1 MGDAAYL
8 IEKHR
13 GRGAFLDTNL
23 LVLLLVGKVN
33 PQRIE
38 SFKRTQSF
46 TKHEFR
52 LLQILVESFG
62 HPLVATPHV
71 LSQVSDLTD
80 IPGAEGFLVRQLL
93 KTMVKEIDEKYT
105 EARKL
110 VDHAAFAR
118 FGLGD
123 ASVAAACEHN
133 FVVVAADVR
142 LHLAL
147 EVLGHDSINFN
158 HVRSLAWASDR

>member
-1 MGDAAYL
+1 MGDATYL

-13 GRGAFLDTNL
+13 GRGAFLDANL
-23 LVLLLVGKVN
+23 LVLLLVGRIN

-38 SFKRTQSF
+38 SFKRTQNF
-46 TKHEFR
+46 TKREFVV
-52 LLQILVESFG
+52 LEILVEAFG
-62 HPLVATPHV
+62 KPLVATPHV

-80 IPGAEGFLVRQLL
+80 LPGIEGKDVRQLL
-93 KTMVKEIDEKYT
+93 KATIEVIDEKYT

-110 VDHAAFAR
+110 VDHPAFER

-133 FVVVAADVR
+133 LVVVTADVR

-158 HVRSLAWASDR
+158 HVRSLAWASDY

>member
-13 GRGAFLDTNL
+13 GRGVFLDANL
-23 LVLLLVGKVN
+23 LVLLLVGRVN
-33 PQRIE
+33 LRRIE
-38 SFKRTQSF
+38 SFKRTQNF
-46 TKHEFR
+46 TKNEYV
-52 LLQILVESFG
+52 LLEILLESFG

-80 IPGAEGFLVRQLL
+80 LGGVEGTHIRRLF
-93 KTMVKEIDEKYT
+93 KTTIRTIDETYT
-105 EARKL
+105 PARKL
-110 VDHAAFAR
+110 VDHPAFER

-123 ASVAAACEHN
+123 ASIASACEQN
-133 FVVVAADVR
+133 FVVVTADVR

-158 HVRSLAWASDR
+158 HVRNLAWASNH

>member
-13 GRGAFLDTNL
+13 GRGAFLDANL
-23 LVLLLVGKVN
+23 LVLLLVGRLN
-33 PQRIE
+33 PQRIRA
-38 SFKRTQSF
+38 FKRTQNF
-46 TKHEFR
+46 TEKEFV
-52 LLQILVESFG
+52 LLELLVESFG
-62 HPLVATPHV
+62 KPLLATPHI

-80 IPGAEGFLVRQLL
+80 LPGIEGRLIRQLF
-93 KTMVKEIDEKYT
+93 KATVQVMDERYI
-105 EARKL
+105 EARRL
-110 VDHAAFAR
+110 VYHPAFER

-123 ASVAAACEHN
+123 ASVAAVCEQN
-133 FVVVAADVR
+133 GVVMTPDVR

-158 HVRSLAWASDR
+158 HVRKLAWAADH